1 MLKNL
6 VTKAFKY
13 RPIMMALSLLPCL
26 SVAQLQEEKKII
38 VGAERAGAYLPIL
51 HENSVAVVANQ
62 TSMVYD
68 MHLVDFLLDRYVN
81 VRKVFAPEHGFRG
94 EAGAGEKV
102 NSGKDTKTGLPIIS
116 LYGSNKKPTAEQ
128 LADVGVVV
136 FDIQDVGA
144 RFYTYISTMT
154 YVMEACAEQ
163 GKKIIILDRPNPN
176 GNYVDGPVLKPG
188 YESFV
193 GMHRVPVVHGM
204 TVGEYA
210 TMVNEEGWLKDGI
223 KCDLEVVKC
232 TDWDHSTSYEL
243 PVKPSPNLPNAASI
257 TLYPSLCFF
266 EGTTV
271 SVGRGTD
278 KPFQQIGAPWFTEG
292 TVNFTPRSMPSAKH
306 PKYEGED
313 CRGFDLREFAN
324 YYMQGAGELYLFWLK
339 EAYDMAPD
347 KEGFF
352 NNFFDKLA
360 GTDQLRKDI
369 IAGRTIQEIR
379 ASWEADLE
387 AFKIIRKKYL
397 LYEDFE

>member
-6 VTKAFKY
+6 VTKALKY
-13 RPIMMALSLLPCL
+13 SPIMVASLFL
-26 SVAQLQEEKKII
+26 SVPSFAQSKQTNGIV
-38 VGAERAGAYLPIL
+38 VGAERPGAYLPIL
-51 HENSVAVVANQ
+51 HESNVAVVANQ
-62 TSMVYD
+62 TSMVND

-81 VRKVFAPEHGFRG
+81 VIKVFAPEHGFRG

-102 NSGKDTKTGLPIIS
+102 NSGKDVKTGTPIVS

-163 GKKIIILDRPNPN
+163 GKKMIILDRPNPN
-176 GNYVDGPVLKPG
+176 GHYIDGPVLKPG

-193 GMHRVPVVHGM
+193 GMHQIPVVHGM

-210 TMVNEEGWLKDGI
+210 MMVNEEGWLKDGVH
-223 KCDLEVVKC
+223 CDLEVVKC
-232 TDWDHSTSYEL
+232 SGWDHSMSYEL
-243 PVKPSPNLPNAASI
+243 PVKPSPNLPNAAAV

-266 EGTTV
+266 EGTSV

-278 KPFQQIGAPWFTEG
+278 LPFQQIGAPWFPEG
-292 TVNFTPRSMPSAKH
+292 SVKFTPVSMSSARY
-306 PKYEGED
+306 PKYEGEE
-313 CRGFDLREFAN
+313 CLGFDLREFATH
-324 YYMQGAGELYLFWLK
+324 YMNGSGELYLFWLQ
-339 EAYDMAPD
+339 EAYRAAPD
-347 KEGFF
+347 QENFF

-360 GTDQLRKDI
+360 GTDQLRQDL
-369 IAGRTIQEIR
+369 IAGKSISDIR
-379 ASWEADLE
+379 DSWQADLE
-387 AFKIIRKKYL
+387 AFKLTRNKYL